1 MTTQATPAASP
12 SAPSL
17 LLRARAAVAAE
28 WIKLRS
34 LRSVLWTL
42 AVTVVLCIG
51 FAAMVSSNNASDYE
65 TLGTKGKAAFDPFF
79 VSINWVQLGVI
90 FFGVLGALLVT
101 NEYGTGLIRTTFT
114 ATPQRTLV
122 LAAKTGLLGGI
133 AFLAS
138 SVTILVSFYVGQAIL
153 SGRAPSVGFGDPGV
167 AGHLFG
173 AIGYLTAAG
182 LMGVFIGVLSR
193 STAIAFTSV
202 FGLFLVFPY
211 LIDNLPRNNAA
222 WRHAGPY
229 LPSNAGA
236 SLWDGHATDFASSTA
251 AAFTLV
257 AYLVALG
264 ALAVFSL
271 RRRDA

>member
-1 MTTQATPAASP
+1 MTQTTHAAAPGTPSP
-12 SAPSL
+12 
-17 LLRARAAVAAE
+17 LLRARAAITAE

-34 LRSVLWTL
+34 LRSIPWTL
-42 AVTVVLCIG
+42 AVTVVVCIG
-51 FAAMVSSNNASDYE
+51 FAAMVSSNNASNYK
-65 TLGTKGKAAFDPFF
+65 TLDAAGKAAFDPFF

-114 ATPQRTLV
+114 ATPQRALV
-122 LAAKTGLLGGI
+122 LAAKTGLLGVI
-133 AFLAS
+133 AFVAS
-138 SVTILVSFYVGQAIL
+138 SVTILASFFIGQALL
-153 SGRAPSVGFGDPGV
+153 SARAPSVGFGDPGV

-173 AIGYLTAAG
+173 AIFYLTAAG
-182 LMGVFIGVLSR
+182 LLGVFIGVLSR
-193 STAIAFTSV
+193 STAVAFTSV
-202 FGLFLVFPY
+202 FSLFLVFPY

-251 AAFTLV
+251 AAITLV
-257 AYLVALG
+257 AYVIVLG